1 MNLWL
6 MGLLAAAFSAL
17 AGAGATSW
25 WESQPAADAADEIE
39 MSHDGELPDDAEDAG
54 DRSWLTLP
62 QLPEVDVV
70 HPLAALDDQEIEAMA
85 LRDPA
90 SLGSMSVGAPN
101 GGALFNGVQLAESPL
116 WRLADPAHAWGTRES
131 IDFVA
136 HAITRVNE
144 YFPTSPVL
152 YVGDFSARGGGK
164 LRPHKS
170 HQSGRDVDLGYY
182 YSTGEA
188 WYKRATSKNLDRART
203 WALLETLL
211 TETRVEYVFM
221 DRSIQP
227 LLKEY
232 ALAQG
237 EDPEWLSRVFE
248 GPSNRDP
255 IVRHRF
261 GHATHMHVRFENPTA
276 EFTARR
282 SYPLLQKAGIVGG
295 MKKKRLATKPRR
307 AHRREPVDVVASA
320 PAAVES
326 IPVATAVVEAAPI
339 GASPIEAGP
348 SAAVPSGMPPSMDE

>member
-25 WESQPAADAADEIE
+25 WESQPADDAADDLG
-39 MSHDGELPDDAEDAG
+39 MSRDGELPDDAEDAG
-54 DRSWLTLP
+54 DRSWLNTLP
-62 QLPEVDVV
+62 TLPEVDVV
-70 HPLAALDDQEIEAMA
+70 HPLAALDDEELEAMV

-101 GGALFNGVQLAESPL
+101 GGALFNGVQLPESPL
-116 WRLADPAHAWGTRES
+116 WKLADPAHAWGTRES

-144 YFPTSPVL
+144 YFPRSPML
-152 YVGDFSARGGGK
+152 YVGDFSGPRGGK

-211 TETRVEYVFM
+211 TESRVEYVFM
-221 DRSIQP
+221 DRGIQP

-248 GPSNRDP
+248 GPSNRDA

-276 EFTARR
+276 ELTARR
-282 SYPLLQKAGIVGG
+282 SYALLQKAGVVGG
-295 MKKKRLATKPRR
+295 VKKKRLATKARR
-307 AHRREPVDVVASA
+307 AHRRDRVETVASA
-320 PAAVES
+320 PAAAES
-326 IPVATAVVEAAPI
+326 IPVATAEVDTAQSV
-339 GASPIEAGP
+339 
-348 SAAVPSGMPPSMDE
+348 AVPSDAPPSMDE

>member
-25 WESQPAADAADEIE
+25 WDTQPAADANDDLG
-39 MSHDGELPDDAEDAG
+39 MSREGELPDDAEDAG
-54 DRSWLTLP
+54 DRSWLNHLP
-62 QLPEVDVV
+62 TLPEVHVV
-70 HPLAALDDQEIEAMA
+70 HPLAALDDQAIEEMA

-101 GGALFNGVQLAESPL
+101 GGALFNGVLLPESPL

-136 HAITRVNE
+136 HAIKRVNE
-144 YFPTSPVL
+144 YFPNSPVL
-152 YVGDFSARGGGK
+152 YVGDFSGPRGGK

-182 YSTGEA
+182 YTTGEA

-203 WALLETLL
+203 WALLKTLL
-211 TETRVEYVFM
+211 TEARVEYVFM
-221 DRSIQP
+221 DRSLQP

-237 EDPEWLSRVFE
+237 EDPEWLARVFE

-255 IVRHRF
+255 IVRHRL
-261 GHATHMHVRFENPTA
+261 GHATHLHVRFENPTA

-282 SYPLLQKAGIVGG
+282 SYSLLQKAGVLGG
-295 MKKKRLATKPRR
+295 AKKKRLATQQRR
-307 AHRREPVDVVASA
+307 AHRRA
-320 PAAVES
+320 PAAAES
-326 IPVATAVVEAAPI
+326 ISVAAAVVDTT
-339 GASPIEAGP
+339 
-348 SAAVPSGMPPSMDE
+348 SAAVPSDAPAAMDE

>member
-25 WESQPAADAADEIE
+25 WESQPADDTAGDLGE
-39 MSHDGELPDDAEDAG
+39 MSQDGELPDDAEDAG
-54 DRSWLTLP
+54 DRSWLSLST
-62 QLPEVDVV
+62 LPEVNVV
-70 HPLAALDDQEIEAMA
+70 HPLAALDDQELEELAQ
-85 LRDPA
+85 RDPTL
-90 SLGSMSVGAPN
+90 LGSMSVGAPN
-101 GGALFNGVQLAESPL
+101 GGALFNGVQLPESKL
-116 WRLADPAHAWGTRES
+116 WKLADPVHAWGTRES

-144 YFPTSPVL
+144 YFPGSPLL
-152 YVGDFSARGGGK
+152 YVGDFSGPRGGK

-182 YSTGEA
+182 YTTGEA

-221 DRSIQP
+221 DRGIQP

-237 EDPEWLSRVFE
+237 EDPEWLSRIFE

-276 EFTARR
+276 ELTARR
-282 SYPLLQKAGIVGG
+282 SYPLLQKVGVVGG
-295 MKKKRLATKPRR
+295 VKKKRLGNKAPRR
-307 AHRREPVDVVASA
+307 AHRRAEAVASA
-320 PAAVES
+320 PAAAEV
-326 IPVATAVVEAAPI
+326 IPVETAVVESA
-339 GASPIEAGP
+339 P
-348 SAAVPSGMPPSMDE
+348 SASVPSDAPPTMDE

>member
-25 WESQPAADAADEIE
+25 WESQPAQGPAEDPE
-39 MSHDGELPDDAEDAG
+39 MSRDGELPDDAEDAG
-54 DRSWLTLP
+54 DRSWLIQPTLP
-62 QLPEVDVV
+62 VDVV
-70 HPLAALDDQEIEAMA
+70 HPLAALDDLEIEKMV
-85 LRDPA
+85 LSDPA

-101 GGALFNGVQLAESPL
+101 GGALFNGVQLPESML

-144 YFPTSPVL
+144 YFPGSPVL
-152 YVGDFSARGGGK
+152 YVGDFSARSGGK

-188 WYKRATSKNLDRART
+188 WYKRATSKNLDRGRT

-211 TETRVEYVFM
+211 REARVEYVFM
-221 DRSIQP
+221 DRGIQP

-248 GPSNRDP
+248 GASNRDA
-255 IVRHRF
+255 IVRHRW

-276 EFTARR
+276 ELTARR
-282 SYPLLQKAGIVGG
+282 SYSLLQKAGVVGG
-295 MKKKRLATKPRR
+295 AKKKRLATKARR
-307 AHRREPVDVVASA
+307 AHRRATPVEAATSA
-320 PAAVES
+320 PVAVEAS
-326 IPVATAVVEAAPI
+326 TVAAAVVEPASVAQPSDAP
-339 GASPIEAGP
+339 
-348 SAAVPSGMPPSMDE
+348 PPMDE

>member
-6 MGLLAAAFSAL
+6 MGLLAAAFSAI

-25 WESQPAADAADEIE
+25 WDSQPAAETLDSQSAE
-39 MSHDGELPDDAEDAG
+39 ELPDDAEEAG
-54 DRSWLTLP
+54 DRSWLTP
-62 QLPEVDVV
+62 PALPEANVV
-70 HPLAALDDQEIEAMA
+70 HPLAALDDQELEA
-85 LRDPA
+85 LVQSDPVA
-90 SLGSMSVGAPN
+90 LGSMSVGAPN
-101 GGALFNGVQLAESPL
+101 AGALFNGVVMPESPF
-116 WRLADPAHAWGTRES
+116 WKLADPDHAFGTRES

-144 YFPTSPVL
+144 YFPGSPVL
-152 YVGDFSARGGGK
+152 YVGDFSAPRGGR
-164 LRPHKS
+164 LWPHKS

-182 YSTGEA
+182 YSSGEA
-188 WYKRATSKNLDRART
+188 WYKRATARTLDRART

-227 LLKEY
+227 LLRDY

-248 GPSNRDP
+248 GAGNKDP

-276 EFTARR
+276 ELTARR
-282 SYPLLQKAGIVGG
+282 SYPLIMKAGLAAGT
-295 MKKKRLATKPRR
+295 KKKRLGNKAKQAQR
-307 AHRREPVDVVASA
+307 AL
-320 PAAVES
+320 
-326 IPVATAVVEAAPI
+326 ATATA
-339 GASPIEAGP
+339 
-348 SAAVPSGMPPSMDE
+348 D

>member
-1 MNLWL
+1 
-6 MGLLAAAFSAL
+6 
-17 AGAGATSW
+17 
-25 WESQPAADAADEIE
+25 
-39 MSHDGELPDDAEDAG
+39 MSRDGELPDDAEDAG

-62 QLPEVDVV
+62 ALPEVDVV
-70 HPLAALDDQEIEAMA
+70 HPLAALDDQELEAMI
-85 LRDPA
+85 LRDPT

-101 GGALFNGVQLAESPL
+101 GGALFNSVRLPESPL

-144 YFPTSPVL
+144 YFPGSPVL
-152 YVGDFSARGGGK
+152 YVGDFSGPRGGK

-211 TETRVEYVFM
+211 TESRVEYVFM
-221 DRSIQP
+221 DRGIQP

-248 GPSNRDP
+248 GPGNRDP

-276 EFTARR
+276 ELTARR
-282 SYPLLQKAGIVGG
+282 SYALLQKAGLVGG
-295 MKKKRLATKPRR
+295 GKKKRLSTKQRR
-307 AHRREPVDVVASA
+307 AHRPADQVVASA
-320 PAAVES
+320 PVAAL
-326 IPVATAVVEAAPI
+326 PVVGAEVEAAQ
-339 GASPIEAGP
+339 SV
-348 SAAVPSGMPPSMDE
+348 AVPSDAPPSMDE

>member
-1 MNLWL
+1 MNLWV

-25 WESQPAADAADEIE
+25 WESQPAADASDELE
-39 MSHDGELPDDAEDAG
+39 MSRDGELPDDAEDAG

-62 QLPEVDVV
+62 ALPEVDVV
-70 HPLAALDDQEIEAMA
+70 HPLAALDDQELEAMI
-85 LRDPA
+85 LRDPT

-101 GGALFNGVQLAESPL
+101 GGALFNSVQLPESPL

-144 YFPTSPVL
+144 YFPGSPVL
-152 YVGDFSARGGGK
+152 YVGDFSGPRGGK

-211 TETRVEYVFM
+211 TESRVEYVFM
-221 DRSIQP
+221 DRGIQP

-248 GPSNRDP
+248 GPGNRDP

-276 EFTARR
+276 ELTARR
-282 SYPLLQKAGIVGG
+282 SYALLQKAGLVGG
-295 MKKKRLATKPRR
+295 GKKKRLSTKQRR
-307 AHRREPVDVVASA
+307 AHRPADQVVASA
-320 PAAVES
+320 PVAAL
-326 IPVATAVVEAAPI
+326 PVVGAEVEAAQ
-339 GASPIEAGP
+339 SV
-348 SAAVPSGMPPSMDE
+348 AVPSDAPPSMDE

>member
-17 AGAGATSW
+17 AGAGASSW
-25 WESQPAADAADEIE
+25 WESTPADADEE
-39 MSHDGELPDDAEDAG
+39 LGMSRDGELPDDAEDAG
-54 DRSWLTLP
+54 DRSWLTVRT
-62 QLPEVDVV
+62 LPEVDVV
-70 HPLAALDDQEIEAMA
+70 HPLAALDDDAIEQMA
-85 LRDPA
+85 RLDPA

-101 GGALFNGVQLAESPL
+101 GGGLFNGVQLAVSPL

-131 IDFVA
+131 IDWVA

-144 YFPTSPVL
+144 YFPRSPVL
-152 YVGDFSARGGGK
+152 YVGDFSAQRGGK

-211 TETRVEYVFM
+211 TESRVEYVFM

-255 IVRHRF
+255 IVRHRL

-276 EFTARR
+276 ELTARR
-282 SYPLLQKAGIVGG
+282 SYPLLQKAGLVGG
-295 MKKKRLATKPRR
+295 GGKKKRLATKPRR
-307 AHRREPVDVVASA
+307 AHRRAVPVQAAADA
-320 PAAVES
+320 PAALEPS
-326 IPVATAVVEAAPI
+326 PVAAEPVEPVMV
-339 GASPIEAGP
+339 
-348 SAAVPSGMPPSMDE
+348 AVPSEVAPSMDE

>member
-25 WESQPAADAADEIE
+25 WESQPAADATDDLA
-39 MSHDGELPDDAEDAG
+39 MSRDGELPDDAEDAG
-54 DRSWLTLP
+54 ERPWLNPPTLP
-62 QLPEVDVV
+62 VDVV
-70 HPLAALDDQEIEAMA
+70 HPLAALDDHEIEQMV
-85 LRDPA
+85 LQDPTL
-90 SLGSMSVGAPN
+90 LGSMSVGAPN
-101 GGALFNGVQLAESPL
+101 GGALFNGVQLPESPL
-116 WRLADPAHAWGTRES
+116 WKLADPAHAWGTRES

-144 YFPTSPVL
+144 YFPGSPTL
-152 YVGDFSARGGGK
+152 YVGDFSGPRGGK
-164 LRPHKS
+164 LRPHQS

-182 YSTGEA
+182 YSSGAA
-188 WYKRATSKNLDRART
+188 WYKRATAKNLDRART

-221 DRSIQP
+221 DRGIQP
-227 LLKEY
+227 LLREY

-248 GPSNRDP
+248 GSSNRDS

-276 EFTARR
+276 ELTARR
-282 SYPLLQKAGIVGG
+282 SYGLLQKAGVVGG
-295 MKKKRLATKPRR
+295 AKKKRLASKARR
-307 AHRREPVDVVASA
+307 AHRRPAQVAAVASA
-320 PAAVES
+320 PAAALAS
-326 IPVATAVVEAAPI
+326 PVASVVEAAPTSSSTSTDA
-339 GASPIEAGP
+339 ASLPTQ
-348 SAAVPSGMPPSMDE
+348 D

>member
-25 WESQPAADAADEIE
+25 WESQPAGDPADDLA
-39 MSHDGELPDDAEDAG
+39 MSRDGELPDDAEDAG
-54 DRSWLTLP
+54 DRSWLNTLP
-62 QLPEVDVV
+62 TLPEVDVV
-70 HPLAALDDQEIEAMA
+70 HPLAALDDEELEAMV

-101 GGALFNGVQLAESPL
+101 GGALFNGVQLPESPL
-116 WRLADPAHAWGTRES
+116 WKLADPAHAWGTRES

-144 YFPTSPVL
+144 YFPGSPML
-152 YVGDFSARGGGK
+152 YVGDFSGPRGGK

-188 WYKRATSKNLDRART
+188 WYKRATSRNLDRART

-211 TETRVEYVFM
+211 TESRVEYVFM

-248 GPSNRDP
+248 GPTNRDA

-276 EFTARR
+276 ELTARR
-282 SYPLLQKAGIVGG
+282 SYALLQKAGVVGG
-295 MKKKRLATKPRR
+295 AKKKRLATKQRR
-307 AHRREPVDVVASA
+307 AHRRADPVAVAAA
-320 PAAVES
+320 PAE
-326 IPVATAVVEAAPI
+326 VEAVPVVT
-339 GASPIEAGP
+339 EAVDTAQ
-348 SAAVPSGMPPSMDE
+348 SVAVPSDAPPSMDE